1 VTDGRIK
8 VLYIAGFG
16 RNGSTILGN
25 ILGELDGFFHGG
37 ELNFVWERNLLEN
50 RRCGCGAPFR
60 ECEVWNRVFDEAFG
74 GMEGV
79 DAREM
84 ARLQSTRTLAFHT
97 VLTSFP
103 DRLRPAAH
111 QRHKFLDRLEK
122 LYEGVRHA
130 TGSRVIVD
138 SSKRPLYGHLLGTVP
153 EVDLHVVHLVRDPR
167 ASAYSWLRKKFQP
180 DKSSQAYMLRFNPLE
195 SSLRWDVW
203 NAVTEALWR
212 RSPERYLRLRYEDFV
227 RKPQESIRAILKMLN
242 EEASRLPFVDGTRVR
257 LGTSHTVSGNPNRF
271 QTGVVELR
279 PDDEWASRMVPRDRR
294 LVTLLT
300 LPLLARYGYP
310 SSPG

>member
-1 VTDGRIK
+1 MTDGRIK

-60 ECEVWNRVFDEAFG
+60 ECEVWNRVFDGAFG

-84 ARLQSTRTLAFHT
+84 ARLQSTHALAFHT
-97 VLTSFP
+97 MLTSFP

-111 QRHKFLDRLEK
+111 QRHKFLGRLEK
-122 LYEGVRHA
+122 LYEGVRRA

-138 SSKRPLYGHLLGTVP
+138 SSKRPLYGYLLGTVP

-180 DKSSQAYMLRFNPLE
+180 DKSGQAYMLRFNPLE

-203 NAVTEALWR
+203 NAVTEVLWR

-279 PDDEWASRMVPRDRR
+279 PDDEWASR
-294 LVTLLT
+294 
-300 LPLLARYGYP
+300 
-310 SSPG
+310 